1 MAKFS
6 TIFVCQQCGWKTNKW
21 VGRCSGCGEWDS
33 MTEEKCES
41 ASTHILP
48 EYDTEDP
55 TCISDIKQVSKLR
68 AHTHIEEF
76 DRILGGG
83 IVAGSAVLIG
93 GTPGIG
99 KSTLL
104 LQICQKVSEQ
114 NCLSL
119 YVTGEESTA
128 QIKLRADRL
137 GVTSNNIFLVA
148 ENNLNVILE
157 HIKKIKP
164 KLVIV
169 DSVQAVFKPEL
180 ESSPGTVSQVRQC
193 ANELVQISKKTDSSI
208 FLVGHVTK
216 EGMIAGPKVLEH
228 LVDTVLYFEGEKFM
242 SFRILRAV
250 KNRFGPT
257 NEIGIFEMCQ
267 NGLREVKDPSEIFL
281 SRTHNLSSGSVIIS
295 CIEGTRALLVEVQ
308 ALVTRSSFG
317 MPGRKVSG
325 VDHNRVTMILA
336 VLEKRTDLLLG
347 GYDVFVN
354 VVGGVKIEEPAA
366 DLAIAIAIASSF
378 KDIAIPSN
386 TIIIGELGLG
396 GEVRGVSHFDS
407 RIKEAARLGFENA
420 IVPKDN
426 TKDFS
431 RIESINMTEV
441 SSLAEATDKIC

>member
-1 MAKFS
+1 
-6 TIFVCQQCGWKTNKW
+6 
-21 VGRCSGCGEWDS
+21 

-41 ASTHILP
+41 ALTHILP
-48 EYDTEDP
+48 EYDIENP
-55 TCISDIKQVSKLR
+55 TCISDIKPVSKLR
-68 AHTHIEEF
+68 THTHIEEF

-104 LQICQKVSEQ
+104 LQVCQNFSEQ

-169 DSVQAVFKPEL
+169 DSVQAVFKQEL

-281 SRTHNLSSGSVIIS
+281 SRTHNLSSGSVIIP

-336 VLEKRTDLLLG
+336 VLEKRTGLLLG

-366 DLAIAIAIASSF
+366 DLAIAIAITSSF
-378 KDIAIPSN
+378 KDVAIPGN

-420 IVPKDN
+420 IIPRDSTN
-426 TKDFS
+426 DFS
-431 RIESINMTEV
+431 RIRSLNMTEV

>member
-1 MAKFS
+1 M
-6 TIFVCQQCGWKTNKW
+6 I
-21 VGRCSGCGEWDS
+21 
-33 MTEEKCES
+33 EEKCEPTFMHS
-41 ASTHILP
+41 LP
-48 EYDTEDP
+48 ESDIENP
-55 TCISDIKQVSKLR
+55 TCISDIKPVSKLR
-68 AHTHIEEF
+68 THTHIEEF
-76 DRILGGG
+76 DRILGSG

-104 LQICQKVSEQ
+104 LQVCQKFSEQ
-114 NCLSL
+114 NRLSL

-137 GVTSNNIFLVA
+137 SVTSKNIFLVA

-157 HIKKIKP
+157 HIKKINP
-164 KLVIV
+164 DLVIV

-193 ANELVQISKKTDSSI
+193 ANELIQKSKKTDSSI

-281 SRTHNLSSGSVIIS
+281 SRTHNLGSGSVIIP

-336 VLEKRTDLLLG
+336 VLEKRTGLLLG
-347 GYDVFVN
+347 GHDVFVN

-366 DLAIAIAIASSF
+366 DLAIAIAIVSSF
-378 KDIAIPSN
+378 KDIAIPGN
-386 TIIIGELGLG
+386 TIVMGELGLG
-396 GEVRGVSHFDS
+396 GEVRGVNQFDN

-426 TKDFS
+426 TKDSS
-431 RIESINMTEV
+431 RRKSLNMTEV
-441 SSLAEATDKIC
+441 SSLAEATDRIC

>member
-55 TCISDIKQVSKLR
+55 TCISDIKPVSKLR
-68 AHTHIEEF
+68 THTHIEEF

-281 SRTHNLSSGSVIIS
+281 SRHII
-295 CIEGTRALLVEVQ
+295 
-308 ALVTRSSFG
+308 
-317 MPGRKVSG
+317 
-325 VDHNRVTMILA
+325 
-336 VLEKRTDLLLG
+336 
-347 GYDVFVN
+347 
-354 VVGGVKIEEPAA
+354 
-366 DLAIAIAIASSF
+366 
-378 KDIAIPSN
+378 
-386 TIIIGELGLG
+386 
-396 GEVRGVSHFDS
+396 
-407 RIKEAARLGFENA
+407 
-420 IVPKDN
+420 
-426 TKDFS
+426 
-431 RIESINMTEV
+431 
-441 SSLAEATDKIC
+441 

>member
-1 MAKFS
+1 MAKSS
-6 TIFVCQQCGWKTNKW
+6 TVFVCQQCGWKSNRW
-21 VGRCSGCGEWDS
+21 VGRCSGCEEWDS
-33 MTEEKCES
+33 MTEEICES
-41 ASTHILP
+41 TPSHTLP
-48 EYDTEDP
+48 EYDIESP
-55 TCISDIKQVSKLR
+55 ACISDIKPVSKLR
-68 AHTHIEEF
+68 THTCIEEF

-104 LQICQKVSEQ
+104 LQVCQNFSEQ
-114 NCLSL
+114 DCLSL

-137 GVTSNNIFLVA
+137 NVTSNNIFLVA

-169 DSVQAVFKPEL
+169 DSVQAIFKPEL

-193 ANELVQISKKTDSSI
+193 ANELIQISKKTDSSI

-257 NEIGIFEMCQ
+257 NEIGIFEMYQ

-281 SRTHNLSSGSVIIS
+281 SRTHNLNSGSVIIS

-308 ALVTRSSFG
+308 ALVTKSSFG
-317 MPGRKVSG
+317 MPGRKASG

-336 VLEKRTDLLLG
+336 VLEKRTGLLLG
-347 GYDVFVN
+347 GYDIFVN

-366 DLAIAIAIASSF
+366 DLAIAIAIVSSF
-378 KDIAIPSN
+378 KDIIIPGN

-396 GEVRGVSHFDS
+396 GEVRGVSQLDS

-420 IVPKDN
+420 IIPKDN
-426 TKDFS
+426 TKDTS
-431 RIESINMTEV
+431 QIKSLNMIEV

>member
-1 MAKFS
+1 
-6 TIFVCQQCGWKTNKW
+6 
-21 VGRCSGCGEWDS
+21 

-41 ASTHILP
+41 ALTHILP
-48 EYDTEDP
+48 EYDIEDP
-55 TCISDIKQVSKLR
+55 TCISNIKPVSKLR
-68 AHTHIEEF
+68 THTHIEEF

-104 LQICQKVSEQ
+104 LQVCQRFSEQ

-281 SRTHNLSSGSVIIS
+281 SRAHNLSSGSVIIS

-336 VLEKRTDLLLG
+336 VLEKRTGLLLG

-366 DLAIAIAIASSF
+366 DLAIAIAITSSF
-378 KDIAIPSN
+378 KDVAIPGN

-420 IVPKDN
+420 IIPRDN
-426 TKDFS
+426 TNDFS
-431 RIESINMTEV
+431 RIRSLNMTEV

>member
-1 MAKFS
+1 
-6 TIFVCQQCGWKTNKW
+6 
-21 VGRCSGCGEWDS
+21 
-33 MTEEKCES
+33 MTEEKHES
-41 ASTHILP
+41 TFTHALP
-48 EYDTEDP
+48 EYDIESP
-55 TCISDIKQVSKLR
+55 VCISNIKTVSELR
-68 AHTHIEEF
+68 THTYIEEF

-104 LQICQKVSEQ
+104 LQVCQKFSEQ
-114 NCLSL
+114 DCLSL

-137 GVTSNNIFLVA
+137 SVTSNNIFLVA

-157 HIKKIKP
+157 HIKKINP

-193 ANELVQISKKTDSSI
+193 ANELIQLSKKTGSSI
-208 FLVGHVTK
+208 FIVGHVTK

-295 CIEGTRALLVEVQ
+295 CIEGTRAMLVEVQ
-308 ALVTRSSFG
+308 ALVTGSSFG

-336 VLEKRTDLLLG
+336 VLEKRTGLLLG
-347 GYDVFVN
+347 GHDVFVN

-396 GEVRGVSHFDS
+396 GEVRGVSQFDN
-407 RIKEAARLGFENA
+407 RIKEAARLGFKNA
-420 IVPKDN
+420 IIPKDN
-426 TKDFS
+426 TTDSSKMKSLKMD
-431 RIESINMTEV
+431 EV
-441 SSLAEATDKIC
+441 SSLAEAIDKFC

>member
-1 MAKFS
+1 MAKLS
-6 TIFVCQQCGWKTNKW
+6 TVFVCQQCGWKTNKW
-21 VGRCSGCGEWDS
+21 VGRCSGCEEWDS

-41 ASTHILP
+41 ALTHILP
-48 EYDTEDP
+48 EYDIEDP
-55 TCISDIKQVSKLR
+55 TCISDIKPVSKLR
-68 AHTHIEEF
+68 THTHIEEF

-104 LQICQKVSEQ
+104 LQVCQKFSEQ

-119 YVTGEESTA
+119 YITGEESTA

-281 SRTHNLSSGSVIIS
+281 SRAHNLSSGSVIIS

-336 VLEKRTDLLLG
+336 VLEKRTGLLLG

-366 DLAIAIAIASSF
+366 DLAIAIAITSSF
-378 KDIAIPSN
+378 KDVAIPGN

-420 IVPKDN
+420 IIPRDN
-426 TKDFS
+426 TNDFS
-431 RIESINMTEV
+431 RIRSLNMTEV

>member
-33 MTEEKCES
+33 ITEEKCES

-114 NCLSL
+114 NSLSL

-366 DLAIAIAIASSF
+366 DLAIAIAITSSF

-420 IVPKDN
+420 IIPRDN
-426 TKDFS
+426 TNDFS
-431 RIESINMTEV
+431 RIKSLNMTEV